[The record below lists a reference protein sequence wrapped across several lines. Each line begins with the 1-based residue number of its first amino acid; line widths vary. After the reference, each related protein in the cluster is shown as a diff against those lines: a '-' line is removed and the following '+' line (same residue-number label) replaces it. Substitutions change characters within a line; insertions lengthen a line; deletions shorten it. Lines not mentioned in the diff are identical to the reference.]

1 MAKVSSQALMVD
13 GIVGA
18 ALIVAIITAVGG
30 RVIGSSQSLK
40 ADVAWVVLLFIFS
53 FTDPRKCKLH
63 IDRIHLATNDEIVSK
78 VDDSFWGVPWFM
90 CDIWGMKATL
100 KSNRSA
106 LL

>member
-40 ADVAWVVLLFIFS
+40 ADVAWVTQLV
-53 FTDPRKCKLH
+53 
-63 IDRIHLATNDEIVSK
+63 
-78 VDDSFWGVPWFM
+78 
-90 CDIWGMKATL
+90 
-100 KSNRSA
+100 
-106 LL
+106 